1 MASGEEDI
9 RQSVRIILST
19 EPGERALQPEFGC
32 PLRRFVFQ
40 RVDQATRTRIK
51 DAVSHA
57 LLQWEPRI
65 QVDGVRIEETEEEG
79 AVRIAVDYTVR
90 TTNSR
95 FNLVFPYHTA
105 EGIRP
110 AE

>member
-1 MASGEEDI
+1 MTSGEEDI
-9 RQSVRIILST
+9 RQSVRVILST

-40 RVDQATRTRIK
+40 RVDLMTRTRIK

-57 LLQWEPRI
+57 LLHWEPRI
-65 QVDGVRIEETEEEG
+65 QVDDVRVEETEEDG
-79 AVRIAVDYTVR
+79 TVRIAVDYTVR
-90 TTNSR
+90 ATNSR

-105 EGIRP
+105 EGIRRP
-110 AE
+110 E